1 MYSYARWI
9 FGTFLVGCL
18 KFRVLHRD
26 MKYARQLWGTNY
38 DNFVFSSQLKNLVKL
53 RYSVLAS
60 TFNWTWE
67 RFQKFSETS
76 HLQESLVSRKSKFR
90 RRFRCVVHL
99 FLYQYIPLNSHTHPL
114 IHRRTQT
121 HTYPFTYIYLPFI
134 YPWTHLPTHP
144 SIHRHTY
151 QLHTQPLAHTWY
163 TYSHTHPPTHTPTY
177 LLTHPPTYSHT
188 HPPTHTPTHKPP
200 NPCTHS
206 LTYPPPPPH
215 THLSLTHPSIRPPT
229 YQLIHSHTHLLFTH
243 PSIYL
248 PTHTLTRPLTN
259 SSICVFLFEITYLQ
273 RLYIWQMAMCLSS
286 SVGKKV
292 SRQLPFSNAGSVSA
306 NVELTIPKYSDV
318 FIAAPNKFQIRPG
331 TVSIQLGTSDPKVVS
346 GSLTPIH
353 ASTW

>member
-9 FGTFLVGCL
+9 FGTFLVCCL

-26 MKYARQLWGTNY
+26 TKHARQLWGTNY

-60 TFNWTWE
+60 TFNWTWG

-90 RRFRCVVHL
+90 RRFRCVVRL

-163 TYSHTHPPTHTPTY
+163 TYSHTHR
-177 LLTHPPTYSHT
+177 LLIHPPT
-188 HPPTHTPTHKPP
+188 HPPTHTPTH
-200 NPCTHS
+200 
-206 LTYPPPPPH
+206 
-215 THLSLTHPSIRPPT
+215 
-229 YQLIHSHTHLLFTH
+229 
-243 PSIYL
+243 
-248 PTHTLTRPLTN
+248 
-259 SSICVFLFEITYLQ
+259 
-273 RLYIWQMAMCLSS
+273 
-286 SVGKKV
+286 
-292 SRQLPFSNAGSVSA
+292 SR
-306 NVELTIPKYSDV
+306 T
-318 FIAAPNKFQIRPG
+318 
-331 TVSIQLGTSDPKVVS
+331 T
-346 GSLTPIH
+346 
-353 ASTW
+353 

>member
-9 FGTFLVGCL
+9 FGRFLVGCL
-18 KFRVLHRD
+18 KFRVLHGD
-26 MKYARQLWGTNY
+26 TKHARQLWGTNY

-99 FLYQYIPLNSHTHPL
+99 FLYYALKHTH
-114 IHRRTQT
+114 
-121 HTYPFTYIYLPFI
+121 LPFI

-144 SIHRHTY
+144 SIHRNTY

-177 LLTHPPTYSHT
+177 SPTYSHT
-188 HPPTHTPTHKPP
+188 HLPTHISTP
-200 NPCTHS
+200 
-206 LTYPPPPPH
+206 

-331 TVSIQLGTSDPKVVS
+331 TVSIQLGTSDPKVVF
-346 GSLTPIH
+346 GSLTPT
-353 ASTW
+353 STW

>member
-1 MYSYARWI
+1 MCCSS
-9 FGTFLVGCL
+9 FLISV
-18 KFRVLHRD
+18 
-26 MKYARQLWGTNY
+26 YTAQL
-38 DNFVFSSQLKNLVKL
+38 
-53 RYSVLAS
+53 
-60 TFNWTWE
+60 
-67 RFQKFSETS
+67 
-76 HLQESLVSRKSKFR
+76 
-90 RRFRCVVHL
+90 
-99 FLYQYIPLNSHTHPL
+99 THPP
-114 IHRRTQT
+114 
-121 HTYPFTYIYLPFI
+121 TYPPTHSNTHIPIHLHLPPIYLPMNSPTHSSI
-134 YPWTHLPTHP
+134 YPPTHLPTPH
-144 SIHRHTY
+144 STTR
-151 QLHTQPLAHTWY
+151 
-163 TYSHTHPPTHTPTY
+163 THMIY

-188 HPPTHTPTHKPP
+188 HLPTHTPTRLLTHPLTNHLIHAP
-200 NPCTHS
+200 THS
-206 LTYPPPPPH
+206 QYPTPPPH

-331 TVSIQLGTSDPKVVS
+331 TVSIQLGTSDPKVVF
-346 GSLTPIH
+346 GSLTPT
-353 ASTW
+353 ST